1 MISTDTG
8 IACKFP
14 NFALFPNFFLGAMK
28 RAENLLANQFFR
40 DKCRRNLILGV
51 VLSVSASRTLEF

>member
-28 RAENLLANQFFR
+28 RAENLLAQPINFSGT
-40 DKCRRNLILGV
+40 NVEGI
-51 VLSVSASRTLEF
+51 